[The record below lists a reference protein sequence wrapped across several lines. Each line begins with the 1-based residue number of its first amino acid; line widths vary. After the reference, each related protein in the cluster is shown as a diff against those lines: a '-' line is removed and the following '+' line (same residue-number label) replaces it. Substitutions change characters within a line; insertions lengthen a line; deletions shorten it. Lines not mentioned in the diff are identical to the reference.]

1 MSKKINIKMTVLF
14 VLSVGLVVAA
24 ISTYLLTVYYRYACF
39 HILEGFCESM
49 IEIKPDSRQ
58 AVLEL
63 LKTQDF
69 HMTGNNILSNFGYT
83 PSNLGITDTTPLGIA
98 VLGFL
103 VGGILF
109 LFSFWYWHRKSDARI
124 RALTEYLERIN
135 TGGQGVLFESSDDE
149 FSKLQDEIYKT
160 VTALYQTREEALT
173 ARNNFAENLSNIAH
187 QLKTPITSISL
198 AVQMA
203 KEHLENAHAVETPQR
218 HAAGAYLFTKEQTN
232 RETSSMASKIHADVK
247 QIPHGDNST
256 ACNLHADV
264 KEIPHGDDSMAYK
277 LHADVKKIEWQI
289 DRLMYLEEALLLLSR
304 IDAGTLAFDRKP
316 TDVFTILS
324 LASDNLYELFM
335 QKGVLIDVPEMG
347 EMNIHVDLNWTTEAV
362 MNLMKNCME
371 AAETDTT
378 VHCSY
383 EKNPLYVQI
392 RIWDEGEGFAKKDL
406 PHLFDRFYRGQK
418 AKNNG
423 IGIGLSLSKAIIEM
437 QNGIIRA
444 FNFPNGGACFEIRFY
459 ALCK

>member
-1 MSKKINIKMTVLF
+1 MSKKSNIKITILF
-14 VLSVGLVVAA
+14 VLSVSLIVAA
-24 ISTYLLTVYYRYACF
+24 MTTFLLTIYYRQLCF
-39 HILEGFCESM
+39 HILGGFCESM
-49 IEIKPDSRQ
+49 IEKNPDFKQ
-58 AVLEL
+58 VALEL

-69 HMTGNNILSNFGYT
+69 HMTGENILSNFGYY
-83 PSNLGITDTTPLGIA
+83 PSNLGIMDTTAFWIA
-98 VLGFL
+98 SLSFL
-103 VGGILF
+103 TGGILF

-124 RALTEYLERIN
+124 QTLTGYLERIN
-135 TGGQGVLFESSDDE
+135 TGVQGLVLESTDDE

-160 VTALYQTREEALT
+160 VTELYQTREEALA

-198 AVQMA
+198 TVQMA
-203 KEHLENAHAVETPQR
+203 KEYLGDTR
-218 HAAGAYLFTKEQTN
+218 AAEIE
-232 RETSSMASKIHADVK
+232 R
-247 QIPHGDNST
+247 QIN
-256 ACNLHADV
+256 
-264 KEIPHGDDSMAYK
+264 
-277 LHADVKKIEWQI
+277 
-289 DRLMYLEEALLLLSR
+289 RLMHLEEALLLLSR

-335 QKGVLIDVPEMG
+335 QKGVLIDIPEMDV
-347 EMNIHVDLNWTTEAV
+347 MNINVDLNWTMEAV

-371 AAETDTT
+371 ATGTGTA

-392 RIWDEGEGFAKKDL
+392 RIWDEGEGFAREDL
-406 PHLFDRFYRGQK
+406 PHLFERFYRGENT
-418 AKNNG
+418 KNTG

-444 FNFPNGGACFEIRFY
+444 FNLPNGGACFEIRFY
-459 ALCK
+459 CH